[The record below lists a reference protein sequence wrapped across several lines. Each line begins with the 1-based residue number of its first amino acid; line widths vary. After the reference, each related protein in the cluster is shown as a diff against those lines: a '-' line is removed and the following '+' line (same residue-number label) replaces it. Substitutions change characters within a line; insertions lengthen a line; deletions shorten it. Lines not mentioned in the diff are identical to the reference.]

1 MVYKYPQS
9 IYDTIAKIIT
19 ILVYISL
26 QNALQKILQ
35 TRHLFCIHVY
45 KKKHAGG
52 GGPMDNFVAGERPF
66 LILFF
71 FLNIIFLCEFN
82 RSMFEFSQGFRNH
95 PTTPPPLDPRK
106 NDFI

>member
-19 ILVYISL
+19 ILVYISI

-45 KKKHAGG
+45 KKKSMRGG
-52 GGPMDNFVAGERPF
+52 GSDG
-66 LILFF
+66 
-71 FLNIIFLCEFN
+71 
-82 RSMFEFSQGFRNH
+82 
-95 PTTPPPLDPRK
+95 
-106 NDFI
+106 